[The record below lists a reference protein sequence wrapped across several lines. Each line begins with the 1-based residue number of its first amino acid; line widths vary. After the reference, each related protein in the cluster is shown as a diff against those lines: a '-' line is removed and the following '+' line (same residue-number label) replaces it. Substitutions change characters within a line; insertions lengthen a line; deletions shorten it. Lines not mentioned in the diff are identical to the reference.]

1 MLQAY
6 LERARLPIS
15 DYINDTK
22 TATDQVPRVLAAMH
36 YVAAQDKTIASNFDL
51 MCQFSRVRQLISTR
65 STVDD
70 DPLCL
75 LAGFSADIVRRLRAN
90 AQAQSADTPT
100 IWSLRSSPRD
110 ETAALLKLLLNGGRT
125 PDFDRM
131 IRSIFS
137 LPFISINATSVSS
150 EIEKTTGA
158 SVGKLRVNMT
168 IEGGSRGNN
177 GAPSQTSLSL
187 VLGTPQS
194 KRLLAQR
201 TISIHNTMKGKD
213 VDLQFDWI
221 AANEGGGEGGGHMI
235 LRLLFEELRGLDGEI
250 TVPLRQ

>member
-1 MLQAY
+1 LQAY

-36 YVAAQDKTIASNFDL
+36 YIAAQDKSIASNFDL
-51 MCQFSRVRQLISTR
+51 ICQFSRVRQLISTR
-65 STVDD
+65 SIVDD
-70 DPLCL
+70 DPLCR

-90 AQAQSADTPT
+90 AQVQGVDTPT

-110 ETAALLKLLLNGGRT
+110 KSAALLKRLLKGGRT

-131 IRSIFS
+131 VKSVFS

-150 EIEKTTGA
+150 EVEKTTGA
-158 SVGKLRVNMT
+158 SIGKLRVNMT

-177 GAPSQTSLSL
+177 GVPSQTSVSL

-194 KRLLAQR
+194 KRLLSQR
-201 TISIHNTMKGKD
+201 TISIHDTLKGKD
-213 VDLQFDWI
+213 VDLHFDWS
-221 AANEGGGEGGGHMI
+221 AANEGGGEGGGRMI
-235 LRLLFEELRGLDGEI
+235 LRLLFEELRGLDVEI
-250 TVPLRQ
+250 TIPLRQ